1 MASSAGPPML
11 RWLALLSGRLDIS
24 SALNISALKLLGWND
39 YFHEQMSA
47 AELEDTYPGRVI
59 EVHRGELIVS
69 TGEQEVTVFVT
80 RSMIKD
86 QQDEVTVGD
95 WLLLS
100 LSSGEFIRL
109 LDRSSLIRRLSVGDA
124 SAEQMV
130 AANIDTLF
138 IVTSCNDDFNLSRLE
153 RYLAFAYGAEIDA
166 VIVLTKIDTCD
177 NPSDYE
183 AEARTLGSD
192 ISIGMVNAHDEATLG
207 GLKSWCKPGQTVALL
222 GSSGVGKSTLVNAL
236 GAERQKTGA
245 IREDD
250 SKGRHTTTHRSLLP
264 IGNGALLLDSPGI
277 RSLGVVD
284 SDAGLA
290 EVFKD
295 VITLTNACR
304 FSDCQHEREPGC
316 AIKVALG
323 DGSLSERRLEN
334 YKKLTSEQEQLEAM
348 HTARRKKDKAAKK
361 AGKKGA
367 GGAKRSK
374 RKK

>member
-1 MASSAGPPML
+1 MS
-11 RWLALLSGRLDIS
+11 
-24 SALNISALKLLGWND
+24 LNISALKLLGWND
-39 YFHEQMSA
+39 FFQEQLSA
-47 AELEDTYPGRVI
+47 AELEGTCPGRVI

-80 RSMIKD
+80 RSMIKE
-86 QQDEVTVGD
+86 QEDEITVGD

-100 LSSGEFIRL
+100 LLNGEFIRL
-109 LDRSSLIRRLSVGDA
+109 LDRSSLIRRLSAGDA

-153 RYLAFAYGAEIDA
+153 RYLAFAFGADIRA

-177 NPSDYE
+177 NPDDYE
-183 AEARTLGSD
+183 TEARTLGSD
-192 ISIGMVNAHDEATLG
+192 INVEMVNAEDETTLG
-207 GLKSWCKPGQTVALL
+207 GLKSWCKPGHTVALL

-236 GAERQKTGA
+236 GAERQKIGA

-264 IGNGALLLDSPGI
+264 LGNGALLLDSPGI

-284 SDAGLA
+284 SDTGLA

-295 VITLTNACR
+295 VVALTAECR

-316 AIKVALG
+316 AIKAALD

-334 YKKLTSEQEQLEAM
+334 YKKLICEQEQLAAK
-348 HTARRKKDKAAKK
+348 HSVRRKKDKAAKK

-374 RKK
+374 WKK